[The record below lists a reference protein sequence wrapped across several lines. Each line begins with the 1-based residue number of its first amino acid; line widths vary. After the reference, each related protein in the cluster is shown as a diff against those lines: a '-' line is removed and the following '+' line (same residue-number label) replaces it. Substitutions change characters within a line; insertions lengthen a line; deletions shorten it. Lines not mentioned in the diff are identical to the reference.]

1 MQRSQLWQWVK
12 HRVRTADGKTVTAD
26 LVRRAIDDEIDQIRK
41 QMGEQKFAQT
51 KFLRA
56 KEHLWST
63 VQGRDYAEFLT
74 TLMYDDLVVFGPN
87 GTAKL

>member
-1 MQRSQLWQWVK
+1 M
-12 HRVRTADGKTVTAD
+12 TPD
-26 LVRRAIDDEIDQIRK
+26 LVKRAIDDEIEQIRK
-41 QMGEQKFAQT
+41 TLGEQKFAQT

-74 TLMYDDLVVFGPN
+74 TLMYDDLVVFGQN
-87 GTAKL
+87 RAAKL